1 MALLKKNEIE
11 RSYVEILEILKH
23 VEPQYV
29 QKIPLEVIE
38 FFQENKDPEYQ
49 FVYDDSVSL
58 IYQDILENT
67 RNLLALLNVN
77 YWCNNE
83 EEKQELVNTYKQND
97 IKYTQA
103 IEDTKVDPNW
113 NEVFNKKES
122 ISENN
127 EVKIEQSAVNTTS
140 EMVEYKENAFKRFIN
155 KIKNIF
161 KK

>member
-29 QKIPLEVIE
+29 QKIPLEVIN
-38 FFQENKDPEYQ
+38 FFEENKDLEYN
-49 FVYDDSVSL
+49 FVYDDSVSI

-67 RNLLALLNVN
+67 RNILAMLNVN
-77 YWCNNE
+77 YWSNNE
-83 EEKQELVNTYKQND
+83 EEKQELLSTYKEND
-97 IKYTQA
+97 RKYTQA

-113 NEVFNKKES
+113 NEVFNKKET
-122 ISENN
+122 ISEYH
-127 EVKIEQSAVNTTS
+127 EEKIETTAVNTTA